1 MPIMFAICSDRMVRG
16 TANKETAKE
25 RPDMTETKPTIE
37 NSKPQVG
44 FDWRDWLPYL
54 AEADM
59 PEADKQASIEALW
72 SIVIAF
78 VDLGFEVKSHADTC
92 GEAIDLKAALA
103 AAVVSSEEDKNTKE
117 DAA

>member
-1 MPIMFAICSDRMVRG
+1 
-16 TANKETAKE
+16 
-25 RPDMTETKPTIE
+25 
-37 NSKPQVG
+37 
-44 FDWRDWLPYL
+44 
-54 AEADM
+54 M

-78 VDLGFEVKSHADTC
+78 VDLGFEVKSPADTC

-103 AAVVSSEEDKNTKE
+103 AAVVNSQEDNDTEE

>member
-1 MPIMFAICSDRMVRG
+1 
-16 TANKETAKE
+16 
-25 RPDMTETKPTIE
+25 MTETTPTTE
-37 NSKPQVG
+37 NSKPQVD
-44 FDWRDWLPYL
+44 FDWHDWLPFL

-78 VDLGFEVKSHADTC
+78 VGLGFEVTAPADTC

-103 AAVVSSEEDKNTKE
+103 AAVVNFEEDINTEE

>member
-1 MPIMFAICSDRMVRG
+1 
-16 TANKETAKE
+16 
-25 RPDMTETKPTIE
+25 MTETTPTTD

-59 PEADKQASIEALW
+59 SEADKQASIEALW
-72 SIVIAF
+72 SVVIAF
-78 VDLGFEVKSHADTC
+78 VDLGFEAKSPADTC

-103 AAVVSSEEDKNTKE
+103 AAVLDSETDEGTEE